1 MLVAQCGAR
10 DRGSLASQADGQQP
24 VDSTPEGTVLPL
36 NRMISIWEVAK
47 VFGLG
52 RTAAYKL
59 TRRSDFPRPIV
70 ISPRCYRWPEAEV
83 AAFAETL
90 RKDAGQRCQPASGR
104 SSRDGGRRG
113 DAVAG
118 RISGTVRPVRARR
131 QDKPA

>member
-1 MLVAQCGAR
+1 M
-10 DRGSLASQADGQQP
+10 DRLI
-24 VDSTPEGTVLPL
+24 
-36 NRMISIWEVAK
+36 NIWEVAK
-47 VFGLG
+47 VFGIG

-59 TRRSDFPRPIV
+59 TRRPGFPRPIV

-90 RKDAGQRCQPASGR
+90 KEDPGQRRLPAGGR
-104 SSRDGGRRG
+104 RSRDGGRRG

-118 RISGTVRPVRARR
+118 RISGTVRPVRTRH